1 MKIEDAINQRKF
13 ESPLHKAIINLLYT
27 YNWLSD
33 KQQATFQQF
42 DVTLQQY
49 NVLRILR
56 GQHPNAVS
64 VGDVK
69 AVMLD
74 KNPDLTRLCDRLVKK
89 KLVKRELNVENRR
102 QVLLK
107 ILPLGLDLLKKME
120 PSMKVAM
127 SSMKL
132 TDTQAQQLSDLLD
145 KIRE

>member
-1 MKIEDAINQRKF
+1 MKIEEAINQRKF
-13 ESPLHKAIINLLYT
+13 ESPLHKAIINLVYT
-27 YNWLSD
+27 FNWVSD
-33 KQQATFQQF
+33 KQQGTFQTF
-42 DVTLQQY
+42 DITLQQY

-56 GQHPNAVS
+56 GQHPNAVP

-89 KLVKRELNVENRR
+89 KLVKRELNSENRR

-107 ILPLGLDLLKKME
+107 ILPAGLELLKKME
-120 PSMKVAM
+120 PSMKAAM
-127 SSMKL
+127 SSIKL
-132 TDTQAQQLSDLLD
+132 TDAQANQLSDLLD